1 MKTRLIRLLLLAMLY
16 AGASQASAGLLVDRA
31 IVMFDPSGERRE
43 DVVVINDDP
52 DSRLFVSVEAYEV
65 QRAGTPDERL
75 VPQAKDRAPA
85 FIATPNRLVVPPGG
99 RSIVRLIQVADVVE
113 EERVY
118 RINFRPV
125 ERPPEVPAE
134 AGDPSVSSL
143 LDVVIAY
150 QVLAIVQPP
159 AARALPEAVR
169 TGRLATFQNRGT
181 SNYLL
186 TRGRQCHPGA
196 PEDCREL
203 PSRRIY
209 PGNRWDVQL
218 PFDGPFNYTVRTP
231 SGYSVSRFD

>member
-1 MKTRLIRLLLLAMLY
+1 MKIRLIRLLLLAMLS

-31 IVMFDPSGERRE
+31 IVLFDPSGDRRE

-65 QRAGTPDERL
+65 DMPGTTEERL
-75 VPQAKDRAPA
+75 IPLAKDRAPA

-99 RSIVRLIQVADVVE
+99 RSIVRLIHVADLVE
-113 EERVY
+113 DERVY

-125 ERPPEVPAE
+125 ERPLEVPAE
-134 AGDPSVSSL
+134 AGDPSVNSL

-150 QVLAIVQPP
+150 QVLAIVQPLE
-159 AARALPEAVR
+159 ARALPEAIR
-169 TGRLATFQNRGT
+169 AGRLATFQNWGN

-186 TRGRQCHPGA
+186 TRGRQCRPGS

-203 PSRRIY
+203 PSKRVY
-209 PGNRWDVQL
+209 PGNRWDVEL
-218 PFDGPFNYTVRTP
+218 PFDGPFSYTVRTL
-231 SGYSVSRFD
+231 SGYAVSRFD